1 MESLKKGHKAEIIT
15 LCDVRKQ
22 IKTSKI
28 KALYLLKA
36 NKEQSHE

>member
-1 MESLKKGHKAEIIT
+1 MESIKKRNKAEIIT
-15 LCDVRKQ
+15 LCHVRKQ
-22 IKTSKI
+22 IKTRKI